1 LDISE
6 EDYVNSFKTIVQQP
20 ENAKIIENIEME
32 VRDKHEPHQPM
43 NKPSAE
49 YKKIYCEK
57 LQQEA
62 QAEI

>member
-1 LDISE
+1 
-6 EDYVNSFKTIVQQP
+6 
-20 ENAKIIENIEME
+20 ME
-32 VRDKHEPHQPM
+32 VRDKLEPHQPM

-57 LQQEA
+57 LQMEA